1 MRLRSKSSNLIHP
14 ANFIDRPFYR
24 SNEMKSADT
33 FTDDIHLV
41 KKNIEQIVGQSLNHD
56 DMIEDLQDE
65 LDDLNDSREVLDN
78 MLTAAR

>member
-1 MRLRSKSSNLIHP
+1 
-14 ANFIDRPFYR
+14 
-24 SNEMKSADT
+24 MKSADT